1 MSNSAAYRWTYV
13 DVEAERRR
21 ELRAQLARE
30 TARSRDLHAQAKAL
44 RRVHRTARVD
54 VPVVTASSQAG
65 SAELAQVLESAR
77 RDNDRAEA
85 ELSRA
90 AARVWS
96 APSEETGHARPAP
109 TRPSGPSAAD
119 IAAGIA
125 ADKARRASSVRE
137 AALAEAEALLERDGS
152 ACDPADLPVFARRLE
167 ALRQAGTAETARTL
181 LTDLGVLVH
190 RSAVRRRKAARAAE
204 LRATLLERLED
215 ASPEDRRRLTPLVT
229 DAPDPFDLAE
239 DVARAVTRET
249 TARNRTIVA
258 DTLMEVLRERDYAVG
273 DDFADLLAEDGSVV
287 VPFGPSGT
295 TEGDPPEDG
304 SDLGRE
310 GTGMPE
316 GVGMPEG
323 YGLRITLAADRTG
336 LTTALVRAPAAGSDG
351 GAEAWVETDTEAGAE
366 TDAEADARIQRWFCD
381 EQLPRLEDAI
391 RGKGVALDRTAVLP
405 PGVRPTAEAPDAPWP
420 DRADD
425 APGKGQR
432 KDRTASRPK
441 AKAKSRKTS
450 TSTWS
455 TGNQER
461 QRGR

>member
-30 TARSRDLHAQAKAL
+30 TARSRELQAQAKAL

-65 SAELAQVLESAR
+65 SAELAQALEAAR
-77 RDNDRAEA
+77 RNNDRAEA
-85 ELSRA
+85 ELRGA

-96 APSEETGHARPAP
+96 APPEEAAPGRPEP
-109 TRPSGPSAAD
+109 TRPTGPSAAD
-119 IAAGIA
+119 IAADAA
-125 ADKARRASSVRE
+125 ADKARKAAAVRE
-137 AALAEAEALLERDGS
+137 AALTEAEALLERDGA

-204 LRATLLERLED
+204 LRAALLERLED

-229 DAPDPFDLAE
+229 DAPDPSDLAD

-249 TARNRTIVA
+249 TSRNRTTVA
-258 DTLMEVLRERDYAVG
+258 DTLMQVLRERDYLVG
-273 DDFADLLAEDGSVV
+273 DDFADLLFEDGSVV
-287 VPFGPSGT
+287 VPFGSSDA
-295 TEGDPPEDG
+295 TEGDPAEDG
-304 SDLGRE
+304 AHHGQD
-310 GTGMPE
+310 GT
-316 GVGMPEG
+316 GMPEG
-323 YGLRITLAADRTG
+323 YGLRITLAADRAG
-336 LTTALVRAPAAGSDG
+336 LTTALVRAPGT
-351 GAEAWVETDTEAGAE
+351 GADADPESGADADPE
-366 TDAEADARIQRWFCD
+366 SEAEADARVQRWFCD
-381 EQLPRLEDAI
+381 EQLPGLEDAI
-391 RGKGVALDRTAVLP
+391 RDKGVALDRTVVLP

-420 DRADD
+420 DRTAD
-425 APGKGQR
+425 APGQEQRQDRSKPKG
-432 KDRTASRPK
+432 K
-441 AKAKSRKTS
+441 AKGKGKKSS
-450 TSTWS
+450 TSAWS

>member
-54 VPVVTASSQAG
+54 VPVVTANSQGG
-65 SAELAQVLESAR
+65 SAELARALESAR
-77 RDNDRAEA
+77 RNNDRAET

-96 APSEETGHARPAP
+96 APPEEAEHAGPAP
-109 TRPSGPSAAD
+109 TRPTGPSAAD
-119 IAAGIA
+119 IA
-125 ADKARRASSVRE
+125 ADKARRASAVRE

-152 ACDPADLPVFARRLE
+152 ACDPADLPVFARRME

-204 LRATLLERLED
+204 LRATLLEHLED

-229 DAPDPFDLAE
+229 DAPEPSDLAD

-249 TARNRTIVA
+249 AARNRTTVA

-295 TEGDPPEDG
+295 TEGDPTEDG
-304 SDLGRE
+304 SDPGQE
-310 GTGMPE
+310 GVGMPD
-316 GVGMPEG
+316 GTGMPEG

-351 GAEAWVETDTEAGAE
+351 GAEAWVETDAEAGAE

-381 EQLPRLEDAI
+381 EQLPKLEDAI

-425 APGKGQR
+425 APGKGRHQ
-432 KDRTASRPK
+432 DRSAPKPK
-441 AKAKSRKTS
+441 AKVKPRKSS

-455 TGNQER
+455 TRNQER